1 MKILVTDSAKEDLKS
16 IQEYYRELDIPDIAN
31 KQISEIL
38 EKLERLIDH
47 PESGRI
53 VPEFNDIQIR
63 ELISPPYRVVYLLTD
78 QAIQIIRVWRSE
90 RTLQFPNS

>member
-31 KQISEIL
+31 NQISEIL
-38 EKLERLIDH
+38 EKIERLIDH

-53 VPEFNDIQIR
+53 VPEFNDTQIR

-78 QAIQIIRVWRSE
+78 HTIQIIRVWRSE
-90 RTLQFPNS
+90 RALALPAN

>member
-38 EKLERLIDH
+38 EKAEHLIDH

-78 QAIQIIRVWRSE
+78 HAIQIIRVWRSE
-90 RTLQFPNS
+90 RTLELPTT